1 MITDKFDF
9 CHNLL
14 KNKKLDFRKAFRI
27 WEAILLERVMN
38 IFKWDGLDFP
48 QKEIEILLTYIGF
61 CGVIKREGVLVAVNG
76 GMMGVTNYPD
86 EFTQFVWSTPLMH
99 GISTIGTDIVVINN
113 NQIRFGTY
121 KVVEYYAI
129 LLAHADLSLQ
139 ASLINTRST
148 GMAKARTQQQVDS
161 INQFYNALADGKTL
175 AILDKEDMNMLMN
188 DGGIEVLANNF
199 PSSMSI
205 DSYYQ
210 IRTNLL
216 KSFYADI
223 GLNALRDKRERMVE
237 DEVQGDINHI
247 LFNVSDMLSERK
259 DGAERMSNLFQKK
272 VKVDFEDEIKAQ
284 YEIAPATKKKGEK
297 DSDTSK

>member
-9 CHNLL
+9 CHNIL
-14 KNKKLDFRKAFRI
+14 KSKKLDFRKAFRI

-61 CGVIKREGVLVAVNG
+61 CGVVKRNGILVAVNG

-86 EFTQFVWSTPLMH
+86 EFTKFTWATPLMH
-99 GISTIGTDIVVINN
+99 GISTINKDIIVINN
-113 NQIRFGTY
+113 NQIRFATY

-175 AILDKEDMNMLMN
+175 AILDKENMNMLMN
-188 DGGIEVLANNF
+188 DGGIEVFANNF
-199 PSSMSI
+199 PSSMTI

-272 VKVDFEDEIKAQ
+272 VSVDFENEIKAQ
-284 YEIAPATKKKGEK
+284 YEIAPATTKKGDN
-297 DSDTSK
+297 DSGTS